1 MQGKIIKNISN
12 LYDVLVDETIYHC
25 KPRGKF
31 KNVNIT
37 PLVGDMVTIDP
48 INNYLLAILPRTNE
62 LLRPKVANI
71 DYVIIMTS
79 IKHPDLSYTLLD
91 KELSFVL
98 LNNLKPIII
107 FSKIDLLNK
116 EEKQEFIKLKKYY
129 SKIGFPV
136 FINTDIK
143 LIKKYLTNKEVVITG
158 QTGAGKSTFINKLG
172 NFNIPTCEISH
183 ALGRGKH
190 TTRHVEIYNCN
201 NIYLVDTPGFSA
213 LTLANYTKES
223 IRDTFIEFKEYHCQ
237 FKDCFHLGETKC
249 GVKDAVK
256 AGLVLNSRF
265 DSYQKIVKEGK

>member
-12 LYDVLVDETIYHC
+12 LYDVLVGEKIYHC

-31 KNVNIT
+31 KQLNII
-37 PLVGDMVTIDP
+37 PLVGDMVKIDP
-48 INNYLLAILPRTNE
+48 VNNYLLEILPRTNE

-79 IKHPDLSYTLLD
+79 IKSPDLSLTLLD
-91 KELSFVL
+91 KELAFIL

-116 EEKQEFIKLKKYY
+116 DEQLEFIKLKKYY
-129 SKIGFPV
+129 SKIGYPV
-136 FINTDIK
+136 FVNTDIK
-143 LIKKYLTNKEVVITG
+143 LIKAYLTDKEVVITG

-172 NFNIPTCEISH
+172 NFNIPTDEISH

-201 NIYLVDTPGFSA
+201 HIYLADTPGFSA
-213 LTLANYTKES
+213 LTLENYTKES
-223 IRDTFIEFKEYHCQ
+223 IRDTFIEFKDYPCQ
-237 FKDCFHLGETKC
+237 FKDCFHLGENKC
-249 GVKDAVK
+249 GVKDAVSAK
-256 AGLVLNSRF
+256 LILNSRYE
-265 DSYQKIVKEGK
+265 SYQKIIKEGK